1 MADVILFD
9 GVCNFC
15 NASINFVMDH
25 DEQHRFRFASLQSDY
40 GKKVLSENQRSIL
53 DLDTVLLVR
62 NGKLYEKSTAAL
74 EIVRYLRGW
83 SWLYVLRFVPRFI
96 SDFFYS
102 IIATNR
108 YRIFGKSDSCRIPTA
123 EERSLFIA

>member
-25 DEQHRFRFASLQSDY
+25 DEQRRFRFASLQSDY
-40 GKKVLSENQRSIL
+40 GKKVLSENQRPIL